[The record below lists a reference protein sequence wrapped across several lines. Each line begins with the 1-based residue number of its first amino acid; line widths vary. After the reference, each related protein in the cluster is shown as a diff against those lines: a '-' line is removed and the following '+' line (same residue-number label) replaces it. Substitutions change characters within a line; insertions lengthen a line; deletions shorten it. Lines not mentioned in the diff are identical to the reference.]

1 MPTNNIFF
9 VSLFSFFIILLTIFD
24 AHVRGD
30 HVGTN
35 VSQKDTSA
43 DQMPIKKQQKY
54 NATSLEDLEALRQL
68 SEKQFE
74 FRNAHKVGAQNENG
88 EHSPKHIHVELPA
101 VDEYGD
107 DPFEGVSEWPLR
119 EEGQ

>member
-1 MPTNNIFF
+1 M
-9 VSLFSFFIILLTIFD
+9 LLTIFD
-24 AHVRGD
+24 AHVRSD

-35 VSQKDTSA
+35 VWQKNDPSA
-43 DQMPIKKQQKY
+43 DQMPIKKHQKH
-54 NATSLEDLEALRQL
+54 NERKQATSLESLEALRQL

-74 FRNAHKVGAQNENG
+74 FRNAPKVGAQNENG
-88 EHSPKHIHVELPA
+88 EHSPKKVHVELPA